1 MNKFL
6 FLFAF
11 TFYCTAVFSQAV
23 RVKNDASR
31 GSSRGSY
38 NWRIYLSGN
47 VDSLKK
53 IKQVTYTLISSYRD
67 PVRTIN
73 YTDSKIFELKSSGYG
88 EFDVKVKIVYVDKR
102 RYPLYLTHH
111 LSLKVR

>member
-1 MNKFL
+1 MSKFF

-11 TFYCTAVFSQAV
+11 TFYCSAVFPQAV

-47 VDSLKK
+47 PDSLKR
-53 IKQVTYTLISSYRD
+53 IKQVTYTLISTYKE
-67 PVRTIN
+67 PVRTIT
-73 YTDSKIFELKSSGYG
+73 YEKSKIFLLESSGYG